1 MSIPTKEQIELS
13 ESILAACK
21 ARGVENPRYV
31 AQDKNGRI
39 YHYNIKPDC
48 LNSDWGSRPHRS
60 ESLTHIMHIP
70 YADDWKESLLEWVEQ
85 GEHPAIACTEHADH
99 IVETSYTPHRKVV
112 VLQQRLFTGSFG
124 DPLDCTLTSDRQVID
139 ALIIAER
146 AVNLA
151 IKSGVDY
158 VELRYINIPHI
169 VYSSGKGLVGVK
181 VTGFR
186 SIEETTSNIIEES

>member
-13 ESILAACK
+13 ESLLAACK
-21 ARGVENPRYV
+21 AAGIQNPRYV
-31 AQDKNGRI
+31 AQDGTSGLV
-39 YHYNIKPDC
+39 YHYENKPVIRSRYMQWGEYGAYEFIKHP
-48 LNSDWGSRPHRS
+48 
-60 ESLTHIMHIP
+60 P
-70 YADDWKESLLEWVEQ
+70 YAADWKESLLEWVEQ

-124 DPLDCTLTSDRQVID
+124 DPLDCTLPSDRQVSD

-186 SIEETTSNIIEES
+186 SIEETTNNIIEES